1 MIKIMNDAMDRR
13 RVAAPT
19 GIAVVPDNSSCS
31 VFRPPRCTIESES
44 GGG

>member
-19 GIAVVPDNSSCS
+19 GIAVVPDNSCS